1 MQPIHQILMLS
12 AKELQKTK
20 QNKKKIKW
28 VFVVRTSSQI
38 FPERLHTAS
47 HSAIVKYPQALE
59 GAKNYTDFACLM
71 GVTSY
76 Q

>member
-1 MQPIHQILMLS
+1 MLS
-12 AKELQKTK
+12 TKELQK
-20 QNKKKIKW
+20 KKKRLNESLE
-28 VFVVRTSSQI
+28 FVH
-38 FPERLHTAS
+38 LHRYFLRGYIQLFTLPQFS
-47 HSAIVKYPQALE
+47 YTQALG